1 MDTQEN
7 DIDVENR
14 DPSTTITTTT
24 TSTTTTPTLEQ
35 VCTSLQAL
43 IHFLTETMLAPTGNG
58 LMLRQECAKSIAV
71 HYPHRRVEKAVLVYK
86 QELVT
91 ILARLQAPST
101 TEIYI
106 SHNNNIN
113 SKVLFVEQ
121 HLAEFVGQAVRY
133 NLRRFFN
140 QAPPRLTPADT
151 HYEQRLG
158 AYSQVHALVAME
170 MYDEYENAA
179 VDDACISA
187 LVSTALCRIYEFFG
201 LEALLEHSSQLG
213 SSSLPTLFC
222 QKPAS
227 NRGFSVGSNYDTHP
241 MTEHDMEDILDD
253 VDEATSFLAATKGC
267 RFLLDLFQIQG
278 VPDEITRQGGW
289 LVGGGDTRE
298 YQLEVRFM
306 ETVSRRCP
314 PGGTV
319 QLRRLFS
326 HIRVVITRH
335 GTASGV
341 LRNQSRRPRQALSYY
356 NQEQESA
363 D

>member
-1 MDTQEN
+1 
-7 DIDVENR
+7 
-14 DPSTTITTTT
+14 
-24 TSTTTTPTLEQ
+24 
-35 VCTSLQAL
+35 
-43 IHFLTETMLAPTGNG
+43 MLALTGNG
-58 LMLRQECAKSIAV
+58 LILRQECAKSIAV
-71 HYPHRRVEKAVLVYK
+71 HYPPRRVEKAVAVYK
-86 QELVT
+86 QELET

-113 SKVLFVEQ
+113 NKVLFVEQ
-121 HLAEFVGQAVRY
+121 RLAEFVGQAVRY

-170 MYDEYENAA
+170 MYDAYENAA

-213 SSSLPTLFC
+213 PPSLPSLFC

-227 NRGFSVGSNYDTHP
+227 NRGFSVRSNYDTHP
-241 MTEHDMEDILDD
+241 MTEHDMKDILDD

-289 LVGGGDTRE
+289 LEVETHASISWKYDLWKLCPADAHLVVLCNYADLFRT
-298 YQLEVRFM
+298 LESLLPVMEQQVASCETSLDALAKRFHITTKSKNLLTKYPEIVEIASHVQEALVRAHSFPL
-306 ETVSRRCP
+306 VK
-314 PGGTV
+314 
-319 QLRRLFS
+319 
-326 HIRVVITRH
+326 
-335 GTASGV
+335 
-341 LRNQSRRPRQALSYY
+341 
-356 NQEQESA
+356 SA
-363 D
+363 DSME